1 MSKLEEIK
9 KRAYGT
15 SKEDESNEE
24 EKKKS
29 SQSVLERIKSR
40 IDGTYDGG
48 ISLPTVNSWFK
59 GVEETSKGLS
69 EYYKA
74 NEGKWVTD
82 YGADF
87 TNSITNLRSNAD
99 AVGHYLRSHKNEFND
114 YDSLYKSYSDS
125 LSYLDEVE
133 KQNASMRDF
142 YSQFANEDEY
152 NGWLDYKAKL
162 DFDLVEGK
170 AEIDKL
176 ESELE
181 NELKSSEAEKKDE
194 EWWEKIGRWLG
205 SGGAVDTTLPMA
217 TANMATTE
225 GANERIHEL
234 KALISQKKA
243 YYTLAE
249 RAQKASE
256 LASVA
261 DVNSELYDPKFDEY
275 STLGNHISWENVGDK
290 TNKNGIAIYDD
301 VKAAALVMNERWLGQ
316 ELYTEDMVKPKS
328 GIAGY
333 FEGLKGLSEY
343 NTENTEK
350 INIFRKMSD
359 NELKTFAY
367 YLKKDEETG
376 SNLAEEYIDSIKEG
390 LNVERG
396 KDIAASKETD
406 FSKYLFG
413 VEAGLD
419 QFFEGRDALFSD
431 ADYIPTS
438 ATQAASGIVRESL
451 ADSGIPLWYN
461 FKTGE
466 WEDKI
471 LGSSSGQIFYDWTT
485 TTSNM
490 LPSILASTAINAVAP
505 GAGTVAGSVLLGASA
520 GGNAKAEMLNLGYSK
535 EQATAYGIMV
545 GVAEGSM
552 EYFLGHIPGLSK
564 GDGIFS
570 TLAGKALS
578 KVDNALARAAIAL
591 GGSMADEALEE
602 GLQTIIEPWLKEAA
616 TSVDWDDP
624 SVDEVLYS
632 SLLGALSA
640 LGLGG
645 STAIN
650 TGINTVLKNQ
660 AIKKHGQT
668 IIDKGGVDPL
678 RELALEVAGVDQYAI
693 EERTRDQNKLAKL
706 AGKVEKKASAKNVGK
721 LSAQLETT
729 ITEQN
734 RADIESALVEKGLS
748 EKEAKV
754 AVKDIVGGELTTAE
768 KSMIESDHF
777 QTAIDAVLVD
787 SDLNVSNGMAKLYEA
802 RLGKDATTSTDSPS
816 VEGNKSSVTENPTA
830 KEVATEGKFE
840 VSEDGKTYIKETD
853 KSVSVEEI
861 VSNEGGKL
869 MVKLDS
875 GETVNASDLEFGT
888 AGEAMAYEMVAEMGV
903 APKTA
908 WGLVKAYDPSSGVKP
923 QTFAIDMPLAYQY
936 GKIGYV
942 KGLERLNL
950 TPEQRNTAYVLGRDD
965 VKANG
970 RTWSDTSR
978 KTPETNKSK
987 AAEDG
992 IIYDGFELN
1001 EDSLTDIQKAS
1012 LAGIRTLAK
1021 LSPSLEIHITQ
1032 SSVDANGKKYLIVN
1046 GKKQLAKNGV
1056 FRNGNEIYIDLNAGK
1071 GATGTMLYTV
1081 SHEVVHFIA
1090 ENSYEDFK
1098 ALADFLFE
1106 HYGENNVP
1114 VDSLIKREIDKLKKG
1129 YKSEGKA
1136 LPGEKVLYMKAY
1148 EEVVANAMSKMFA
1161 DPTSYEKL
1169 AKLKSENF
1177 DLWKKIGEAIK
1188 HILNKLKSLLGIYEG
1203 RTPDAM
1209 AAHYVDDFSIEVYN
1223 KLQDLYL
1230 KGFVNA
1236 EANYEASIGSRNL
1249 EDFADAKNTEGES
1262 LFQYKAMEA
1271 DEDTYREM
1279 LKKWGKMTDSQ
1290 ISNLFLT
1297 IDNAMELIKDNLE
1310 ALDYAWEADIDDR
1323 AFSPVKPNSDK
1334 LYQVSLDYSTLCRKR
1349 ILQQTIIAH
1358 LQEALNKP
1366 LTREEGIAIRDALIA
1381 LQEEGRQIE
1390 VACALCYVES
1400 ARMKSPEQIKRF
1412 IDNREAVIKEFFAGK
1427 SGGDIKANIKKAE
1440 DDTRERLHKENPN
1453 GIKGKDGKTML
1464 DPRTAKLKQLPQKYA
1479 EEIREAKRAARASY
1493 VPTAEEQ
1500 RIIEVA
1506 KGMTVS
1512 DFTSPEGLENL
1523 AKNYPSLFDAYTSYV
1538 RNATKSKGI
1547 ENDTWWRAG
1556 DSMQIGDVLIANMN
1570 RENGLRSQSWSDFQ
1584 VIHILD
1590 YIASTIEL
1598 ATRETKEQAY
1608 TKVPDYAE
1616 LMGKTG
1622 VMINLSLIPTAK
1634 FNGTLD
1640 YDSVEGMDYK
1650 RALELRDKYHA
1661 TVGTICIGVD
1671 NVQIKMLLG
1680 DITIDYV
1687 IPYHKSGMS
1696 AAIRKLMHI
1705 PTWSQYEEYQSEKN
1719 LSRADAESQAK
1730 KYGVKLL
1737 DESDPNY
1744 HKGTSFSKWFD
1755 LKEAQQIAKMENANP
1770 SDKAKQKKYGVMYG
1784 GYMAMQNAANNY
1796 LKLCAERGISPKF
1809 SHEKADFTAEE
1820 NYWKLLIDRKMV
1832 DNITGEVIEQ
1842 QTIKPI
1848 FDEKEVMRI
1857 LNDELERYPKVKAD
1871 QDYAIR
1877 KVTEGML
1884 SGKIKGGM
1892 SAKDIA
1898 KVMQTPVDN
1907 VTKTNIMAS
1916 AESDELYSVDDDFEE
1931 DSLDKYRQNS
1941 YNLYTTTNEY
1951 QREVT
1956 LNDKH
1961 SFARFLA
1968 DETSEMADG
1977 DYKLLY
1983 IRCYDKI
1990 YCFSADGYMRGRI
2003 VHSKYVNKKKNKE
2016 RSIDEYSRTWIN
2028 KDREIASL
2036 WAEPVQGEQGGYE
2049 GDSAILGGRGRSDS
2063 YDTLSEDP
2071 SERYTARY
2079 TERER
2084 QTFETKE
2091 EIDEIV
2097 KKLREMYGLDDNKHS
2112 DGATGDVLY
2121 STDDDTDSITEA
2133 DVEKSFE
2140 AIWDD
2145 IVESTH
2151 GKYKNVKD
2159 FLRNET
2165 DYEMVDYWS
2174 GMYDVLDEDVFDAI
2188 PFAKVEGLWNDGS
2201 DNWKEKWTLGDILEA
2216 YQNGTLH
2223 KIKFKSNVETQTE
2236 TAPKTWREEAESLR
2250 DTLLEGL
2257 SLQGREEIPSIE
2269 SLMSLENPELTLVR
2283 VIHNDYRRE
2292 GKRYS
2297 LVHKEVGRLDE
2308 IAYQLRDLLKGNED
2322 KLFSAQD
2329 PDSFSNRSLLANALE
2344 SVAQN
2349 DIERNKLNEYKSKIA
2364 LIESEQAKLSE
2375 IRGKIKELSF
2385 AKGPRDTEAIKKLQF
2400 EANQSANRINT
2411 YDRQL
2416 LNLESTAALKGVL
2429 QREKE
2434 LARRKEAQ
2442 KGKEALAKYREKAAK
2457 TQRELLTRYQESRKK
2472 GIEGRHKTEMRHKI
2486 KDVVNELNQYLTKGT
2501 KEKHVPIELQKAVA
2515 EALDAVNMDTV
2526 GAEER
2531 LAEIHAKLQKDPF
2544 NHELLERYRR
2554 IAEQGERMD
2563 AKLSRLKTA
2572 YDSIINSDD
2581 PLIANSHDDVISSS
2595 IDKVIEVV
2603 GNTPLRDMSL
2613 YQLEAVYDL
2622 YKMVLTSVRNANKAF
2637 KAAKNEEIST
2647 IANRVM
2653 EEIDKLR
2660 KNKLYRT
2667 KAEQAVAKFDWNN
2680 LKPVYAFAR
2689 IGSDT
2694 FAEVFDNVRA
2704 GEDTWAVDIT
2714 EAKDFSAEQ
2723 RKIFKYDSWDFKKR
2737 YGFTSSS
2744 GMRFELSLDQIMS
2757 LYAYSKREQAKE
2769 HLKKGGI
2776 VFDET
2781 TEVTIK
2787 TKLGIPV
2794 KFNPTQAT
2802 AYNLSDETLADII
2815 GKLTPEQKA
2824 FVDAM
2829 QDYLSTTMG
2838 EKGNEISLA
2847 LYGVKLYK
2855 EKNYFPLKSATQF
2868 MAKAKEQQNGEV
2880 KIKNSGFSKETTPNA
2895 SNPIVL
2901 TPFMDVW
2908 ANHVNEMSM
2917 YHAFVLPLEDFY
2929 RVFNYKTPTSD
2940 TMATE
2945 SVEMFLQNTHGKAAV
2960 QYIDQLLKDLNGGA
2974 RVDPTVGFINK
2985 MIGLFKKSAVF
2996 TSASV
3001 VIQQPSAIGRATALV
3016 DAKYFV
3022 GEKVTKGKHKQVWA
3036 EVKKYAPVAVIKE
3049 MGYFDTNMGLS
3060 TKDYILSKEH
3070 DSWWDLIKR
3079 FDIKGLATNAK
3090 DLVVDSNYRDE
3101 VLSKAPALADE
3112 LAWCAIWNAV
3122 KRETLHTHKDLKPN
3136 SEEYLKA
3143 VGERFTEV
3151 ITMTQVY
3158 DSTLSRSGNMR
3169 SKDTGMKMATAF
3181 MAEPTTSL
3189 NMLENAL
3196 IQGKKGNKRDARKA
3210 VGAVVASMI
3219 LNSILVS
3226 FVYAGRDDDEDK
3238 TYVEKY
3244 IGTLTEELL
3253 DSLNPLTLIPF
3264 VKDII
3269 SIVQGYDVERSD
3281 MAVITDIIKA
3291 WSDLE
3296 NDNRS
3301 VYRKVEDFAGS
3312 IASLFGLPVKNIMR
3326 DVRAMYNT
3334 INSFINGEKTTGA
3347 GIKNAITEAVTGDE
3361 ISNGQQL
3368 YEAMLN
3374 GDTEQI
3380 ERVKGRFKDQ
3390 NAINSAL
3397 RTALIDNDPRIQEA
3411 VMAHY
3416 DGDVTKRADIIK
3428 EIAKEGFFTQ
3438 DLVQGAVNN
3447 AITNLNTKVT
3457 NAINAKNL
3465 GKTSEYKK
3473 IVNELLDKYP
3483 KDFVEKKLNDTIIE
3497 DEDEIEGKEASLYS
3511 MDDYYTTILNGNT
3524 SATDTIFKAL
3534 VNEKLEEGY
3543 LQVEAESQIA
3553 SSFSTKVKEAY
3564 IDGDITRAKA
3574 VSLLVSHGNKSK
3586 SEAETEVKKCDFE
3599 LKHNVPWSERAR
3611 AYRLGKLSKS
3621 TLRSAVMDI
3630 EGKTWEDAEAYIRF
3644 LDLEKNNPTID
3655 ITASDA
3661 ASYFKYAE
3669 PVGIGIETYL
3679 NYKDQTKGLTSDKD
3693 KNGNSISGSKKK
3705 KVMAVINSLPIS
3717 SSQKDALYLAEGWA
3731 KDKLYEAPWH

>member
-1 MSKLEEIK
+1 MSTSDYLNKLEELK
-9 KRAYGT
+9 KRAKGE
-15 SKEDESNEE
+15 SKENDSTNEE
-24 EKKKS
+24 ANS
-29 SQSVLERIKSR
+29 SSLSVLERIKSKAN
-40 IDGTYDGG
+40 GTYDGG
-48 ISLPTVNSWFK
+48 ISFPTVKSWFD
-59 GVEETSKGLS
+59 GVAETSKGLS

-87 TNSITNLRSNAD
+87 TNNITTLRSNAD
-99 AVGHYLRSHKNEFND
+99 NVGNYLRSHKNEFED

-125 LSYLDEVE
+125 RSFLDGIE
-133 KQNASMRDF
+133 KEIASLRDY

-152 NGWLDYKAKL
+152 SKHLKAVEEYEKKLNYNLEDGQKTIDY
-162 DFDLVEGK
+162 
-170 AEIDKL
+170 L
-176 ESELE
+176 ESDLNGIKKTKQRIAELE
-181 NELKSSEAEKKDE
+181 NENKILELSKYKGNRDAAAQIEANNKTIATFKAAIE
-194 EWWEKIGRWLG
+194 EAYAKYG
-205 SGGAVDTTLPMA
+205 SQEEL
-217 TANMATTE
+217 E
-225 GANERIHEL
+225 GY
-234 KALISQKKA
+234 ISQKRA
-243 YYTLAE
+243 YQVQAS
-249 RAQKASE
+249 RVQKAVE
-256 LASVA
+256 FASVA
-261 DVNSELYDPKFDEY
+261 DVNSENYDPEFEKYSGYVSTTAESKFNEDIAYEYINGDEAKRSNLEYKYNSYIQKYVEKGYGKLKEDEKKIYNYYY
-275 STLGNHISWENVGDK
+275 SKYGKEKAQEYLDAIEETLIYRQGE
-290 TNKNGIAIYDD
+290 GIYLD
-301 VKAAALVMNERWLGQ
+301 
-316 ELYTEDMVKPKS
+316 S
-328 GIAGY
+328 
-333 FEGLKGLSEY
+333 LK
-343 NTENTEK
+343 
-350 INIFRKMSD
+350 D
-359 NELKTFAY
+359 NTFA
-367 YLKKDEETG
+367 E
-376 SNLAEEYIDSIKEG
+376 
-390 LNVERG
+390 
-396 KDIAASKETD
+396 
-406 FSKYLFG
+406 YLFG
-413 VEAGLD
+413 IAAGLD
-419 QFFEGRDALFSD
+419 QFSSGIESLFSSE
-431 ADYIPTS
+431 DYIPAS
-438 ATQAASGIVRESL
+438 ATQVASGMVREDL
-451 ADSGIPLWYN
+451 ADNGIPLWYN

-490 LPSILASTAINAVAP
+490 LPSMLTSAVVGLANPTAGAVVGST
-505 GAGTVAGSVLLGASA
+505 LLGASA
-520 GGNAKAEMLNLGYSK
+520 AGNAKAEMLNLGYSK
-535 EQATAYGIMV
+535 EQATTYGIMV
-545 GVAEGSM
+545 GIAEGSM

-578 KVDNALARAAIAL
+578 KVDNALARVAIAI
-591 GGSMADEALEE
+591 GGSLDEALEE
-602 GLQTIIEPWLKEAA
+602 GLQEIIDPWLKEIA
-616 TSVDWDDP
+616 TGVDWDDP
-624 SVDEVLYS
+624 SIDQVLYS
-632 SLLGALSA
+632 SLLGALSSI
-640 LGLGG
+640 GLGG
-645 STAIN
+645 GRAAIN
-650 TGINTVLKNQ
+650 TGINAVNKNQ
-660 AIKKHGQT
+660 AIKDHGQT
-668 IIDKGGVDPL
+668 IIENGGTDPL
-678 RELALEVAGVDQYAI
+678 RELALEVAGVKQDS
-693 EERTRDQNKLAKL
+693 EGGELTREGKKLANL
-706 AGKVEKKASAKNVGK
+706 AEKVEKKATPKNVGK
-721 LSAQLETT
+721 LSAKLETT

-734 RADIESALVEKGLS
+734 RAEIESALVEKGLTKS
-748 EKEAKV
+748 EAKV

-777 QTAIDAVLVD
+777 QTAIDAVLYG
-787 SDLNVSNGMAKLYEA
+787 SDIDVSTNSLKLAEA
-802 RLGKDATTSTDSPS
+802 RLGKSATTPTDSPS

-840 VSEDGKTYIKETD
+840 VSEDGKTIVKETG
-853 KSVSVEEI
+853 KAVSVEEI

-875 GETVNASDLEFGT
+875 GETVNASDLEFAT
-888 AGEAMAYEMVAEMGV
+888 AGEALAYEMVADMGV
-903 APKTA
+903 NPKTA
-908 WGLVKAYDPSSGVKP
+908 WGLVKAYNPSSGVKP

-1012 LAGIRTLAK
+1012 LAGIRTIAK
-1021 LSPSLEIHITQ
+1021 LSPALEIHITQ

-1129 YKSEGKA
+1129 YESEGKA
-1136 LPGEKVLYMKAY
+1136 LPNEKVLYMKAY

-1249 EDFADAKNTEGES
+1249 KDFAEAKNTEGES

-1453 GIKGKDGKTML
+1453 GIKGKDGETML
-1464 DPRTAKLKQLPQKYA
+1464 GPRTAKLNQLPKKYA
-1479 EEIREAKRAARASY
+1479 DEIRSAKRSAKQAY

-1719 LSRADAESQAK
+1719 LSRAEAEEQAK

-1737 DESDPNY
+1737 DASDPNY
-1744 HKGTSFSKWFD
+1744 HKGTSFSEWFD

-1884 SGKIKGGM
+1884 SGEIKGGM

-1907 VTKTNIMAS
+1907 VTKTNIIAS
-1916 AESDELYSVDDDFEE
+1916 AEGDELYSADDDFEE
-1931 DSLDKYRQNS
+1931 DYLDKYSQNS
-1941 YNLYTTTNEY
+1941 YNLYSTTNDFNRQVSY
-1951 QREVT
+1951 R
-1956 LNDKH
+1956 LPRD
-1961 SFARFLA
+1961 FARYLA
-1968 DETSEMADG
+1968 NQTSGMTEG
-1977 DYKLLY
+1977 EIRTFY
-1983 IRCYDKI
+1983 IGGYI
-1990 YCFSADGYMRGRI
+1990 YEADGYMHGRILAPYNQNTKKLLQERIFRYERIDEDGETATLWSETVQNAERGSGGDIGVPRGRR
-2003 VHSKYVNKKKNKE
+2003 SGADDRLLDTSSRSNASGDNE
-2016 RSIDEYSRTWIN
+2016 RVRT
-2028 KDREIASL
+2028 S
-2036 WAEPVQGEQGGYE
+2036 
-2049 GDSAILGGRGRSDS
+2049 
-2063 YDTLSEDP
+2063 
-2071 SERYTARY
+2071 
-2079 TERER
+2079 
-2084 QTFETKE
+2084 FETKE
-2091 EIDEIV
+2091 EADEIV
-2097 KKLREMYGLDDNKHS
+2097 KKLREMFGWDDNKHS

-2188 PFAKVEGLWNDGS
+2188 PFAKVDGLWNDGS

-2223 KIKFKSNVETQTE
+2223 KIKFKSNVETQTETQTE

-2385 AKGPRDTEAIKKLQF
+2385 AKGKRDTEAINKLRF
-2400 EANQSANRINT
+2400 KENQTANRINT

-2416 LNLESTAALKGVL
+2416 LNLEATAALKSVL

-2442 KGKEALAKYREKAAK
+2442 KGKEVLAAYREKAAK
-2457 TQRELLTRYQESRKK
+2457 TQKELLTRYQESRKK
-2472 GIEGRHKTEMRHKI
+2472 GIEGRRKTEMRHKI

-2531 LAEIHAKLQKDPF
+2531 IAKLQA
-2544 NHELLERYRR
+2544 ELRTAKTLEDMQAITKKIER
-2554 IAEQGERMD
+2554 IQEMGGNLE

-2622 YKMVLTSVRNANKAF
+2622 YKMVLASVRNANKAF
-2637 KAAKNEEIST
+2637 KAAKGEEIAT
-2647 IANRVM
+2647 IANGVIAELDKQKRSPLTVKGM
-2653 EEIDKLR
+2653 DKLS
-2660 KNKLYRT
+2660 
-2667 KAEQAVAKFDWNN
+2667 EFDWNN
-2680 LKPVYAFAR
+2680 LKPVYAFER
-2689 IGSDT
+2689 IGSAN
-2694 FAEVFDNVRA
+2694 FAKVFKEVRA
-2704 GEDTWAVDIT
+2704 GEDVWANDMSDAQAFR
-2714 EAKDFSAEQ
+2714 EEQ
-2723 RKIFKYDSWDFKKR
+2723 FKKYKYDSWDFNKR
-2737 YGFTSSS
+2737 YSFTSTS
-2744 GMRFELSLDQIMS
+2744 GMHFELSLDQILS
-2757 LYAYSKREQAKE
+2757 LYAFSKRDQAGD
-2769 HLKKGGI
+2769 HLKYGGF
-2776 VFDET
+2776 VFDGL
-2781 TEVTIK
+2781 TEVKEKKGKVVTVTYQLK
-2787 TKLGIPV
+2787 D
-2794 KFNPTQAT
+2794 AT
-2802 AYNLSDETLADII
+2802 AYNLSTETLAEII
-2815 GKLTPEQKA
+2815 GKLTPEQTA
-2824 FVDAM
+2824 FVDVM

-2838 EKGNEISLA
+2838 EKGNEVSLA
-2847 LYGVKLYK
+2847 LYDIKLFK
-2855 EKNYFPLKSATQF
+2855 EKHYFPLKSAPQYL
-2868 MAKAKEQQNGEV
+2868 AKAKEQAQGDV
-2880 KIKNSGFSKETTPNA
+2880 KIKNKGFTKETNPKA
-2895 SNPIVL
+2895 KNPIVL
-2901 TPFMDVW
+2901 SSFMDVW
-2908 ANHVNEMSM
+2908 AGHVNEMSM
-2917 YHAFVLPLEDFY
+2917 YHAFTLPLEDFY
-2929 RVFNYKTPTSD
+2929 RVYNYHTSAD
-2940 TMATE
+2940 EKME
-2945 SVEMFLQNTHGKAAV
+2945 MMSVGASLENAHGKAAV
-2960 QYIDQLLKDLNGGA
+2960 QYIDQLLRDLNGGA
-2974 RVDPTVGFINK
+2974 RVDSTVGFINK
-2985 MIGLFKKSAVF
+2985 MIGVFKKSAVF
-2996 TSASV
+2996 ASASV

-3049 MGYFDTNMGLS
+3049 MGYFDTGMGKSSVEWL
-3060 TKDYILSKEH
+3060 
-3070 DSWWDLIKR
+3070 
-3079 FDIKGLATNAK
+3079 KGEKTFMDKLDDFA
-3090 DLVVDSNYRDE
+3090 
-3101 VLSKAPALADE
+3101 SKAPALADE
-3112 LAWCAIWNAV
+3112 ITWCAIWNAI
-3122 KRETLHTHKDLKPN
+3122 KRETLHTHKDLKLN
-3136 SEEYLKA
+3136 SEEFLKA

-3196 IQGKKGNKRDARKA
+3196 IQGKKGNKRYARKA

-3244 IGTLTEELL
+3244 IGTLTEELF
-3253 DSLNPLTLIPF
+3253 DNLNPLTLIPF
-3264 VKDII
+3264 VKDIV

-3281 MAVITDIIKA
+3281 MAVITDLINA
-3291 WSDLE
+3291 WNNLDS
-3296 NDNRS
+3296 DNRS
-3301 VYRKVEDFAGS
+3301 AYRKVEDFAGA
-3312 IASLFGLPVKNIMR
+3312 IASIFGLPVKNIMR

-3334 INSFINGEKTTGA
+3334 VNSFINGEKTTGL

-3374 GDTEQI
+3374 GDTKQI

-3390 NAINSAL
+3390 KAINSAIRKAL
-3397 RTALIDNDPRIQEA
+3397 RENDSRIKEAAEALVGGE
-3411 VMAHY
+3411 Y
-3416 DGDVTKRADIIK
+3416 ETYADIIN
-3428 EIAKEGFFTQ
+3428 EIVGDGFSEKDVKAAIDSEVDKMTEDEEDSNKGEAKEESLFE
-3438 DLVQGAVNN
+3438 VEYVYN
-3447 AITNLNTKVT
+3447 AIVAGNTKYASTTREDIISTAVANGKSRKEAEESFET
-3457 NAINAKNL
+3457 SFRTYVGKMYKGGEVSRSVASNLLLNHGGYDSNEAYWKLKEWDFRIANGEDVSYSKYNDFYDAVKTGKNL
-3465 GKTSEYKK
+3465 KAVIKEYTDHGVTTKTLASQITSYYKP
-3473 IVNELLDKYP
+3473 LY
-3483 KDFVEKKLNDTIIE
+3483 
-3497 DEDEIEGKEASLYS
+3497 KEMSNGERAS
-3511 MDDYYTTILNGNT
+3511 I
-3524 SATDTIFKAL
+3524 K
-3534 VNEKLEEGY
+3534 GY
-3543 LQVEAESQIA
+3543 LLN
-3553 SSFSTKVKEAY
+3553 AY
-3564 IDGDITRAKA
+3564 EQLGYKRFE
-3574 VSLLVSHGNKSK
+3574 KSK
-3586 SEAETEVKKCDFE
+3586 
-3599 LKHNVPWSERAR
+3599 
-3611 AYRLGKLSKS
+3611 
-3621 TLRSAVMDI
+3621 DI
-3630 EGKTWEDAEAYIRF
+3630 DKWLED
-3644 LDLEKNNPTID
+3644 
-3655 ITASDA
+3655 
-3661 ASYFKYAE
+3661 
-3669 PVGIGIETYL
+3669 
-3679 NYKDQTKGLTSDKD
+3679 
-3693 KNGNSISGSKKK
+3693 
-3705 KVMAVINSLPIS
+3705 
-3717 SSQKDALYLAEGWA
+3717 
-3731 KDKLYEAPWH
+3731 